1 VVVRR
6 VAALACALV
15 AAATVARAEPMHG
28 IAMHGAPQYG
38 PDFAHLS
45 YVNPDA
51 PKGGELRRGLQGTFD
66 SLNPFILKGSP
77 AAGRHHV
84 FESLLK
90 RVWDEPFTLYGLIA
104 ETVETPEDRSW
115 VEFTLRPEARFH
127 DGSPITVDDV
137 VFTYETLR
145 AKGRANM
152 RLFYSKVTQVDR
164 IGARGVRFTFDP
176 AQADRELPLLMG
188 LMPIISKA
196 YYADRAFDET
206 TLEAPLGSGP
216 YRVAEVDPG
225 RSITYQRVADYWGK
239 DLAINRGQDNFD
251 TIRYEYFRD
260 GNVLMEAFKSG
271 AFDFRAEGSAV
282 QWATGY
288 DFPATNDGRV
298 RREEL
303 VNQRPA
309 GMRAFVFNTRREV
322 FADPKVR
329 EALGYAFDFEWINAN
344 LLHGAFERTT
354 SFFAN
359 SELAAHGAPAPEE
372 IALLERWR
380 GQVPDAVFEAAPL
393 PPSTDGSGNV
403 RRNLRTARRLFQD
416 AGWVVRDGAMVRAD
430 NGTPLA
436 FEILLI
442 FPENERI
449 ALTFARNL
457 ERLGIKVKVRT
468 VDTAQYE
475 FRRQTYDYDMI
486 IHTWRISLSP
496 GNEQAHYWG
505 AAAADQ
511 EGTRNY
517 IGIKS
522 AAVDWLIAQVTAS
535 RDRAQL
541 VTAMR
546 ALDRVLRAGHYVVPL
561 YHQRVDRVAY
571 WDKFA
576 RPAAIP
582 TYGFVLESWWAKD
595 AAQ

>member
-1 VVVRR
+1 MV
-6 VAALACALV
+6 
-15 AAATVARAEPMHG
+15 
-28 IAMHGAPQYG
+28 
-38 PDFAHLS
+38 
-45 YVNPDA
+45 
-51 PKGGELRRGLQGTFD
+51 
-66 SLNPFILKGSP
+66 
-77 AAGRHHV
+77 
-84 FESLLK
+84 
-90 RVWDEPFTLYGLIA
+90 
-104 ETVETPEDRSW
+104 
-115 VEFTLRPEARFH
+115 
-127 DGSPITVDDV
+127 
-137 VFTYETLR
+137 
-145 AKGRANM
+145 
-152 RLFYSKVTQVDR
+152 
-164 IGARGVRFTFDP
+164 
-176 AQADRELPLLMG
+176 
-188 LMPIISKA
+188 
-196 YYADRAFDET
+196 
-206 TLEAPLGSGP
+206 
-216 YRVAEVDPG
+216 
-225 RSITYQRVADYWGK
+225 
-239 DLAINRGQDNFD
+239 
-251 TIRYEYFRD
+251 
-260 GNVLMEAFKSG
+260 
-271 AFDFRAEGSAV
+271 
-282 QWATGY
+282 
-288 DFPATNDGRV
+288 
-298 RREEL
+298 
-303 VNQRPA
+303 
-309 GMRAFVFNTRREV
+309 
-322 FADPKVR
+322 
-329 EALGYAFDFEWINAN
+329 
-344 LLHGAFERTT
+344 
-354 SFFAN
+354 
-359 SELAAHGAPAPEE
+359 
-372 IALLERWR
+372 
-380 GQVPDAVFEAAPL
+380 
-393 PPSTDGSGNV
+393 DGSGNV
-403 RRNLRTARRLFQD
+403 RRNLRTARRLLQD

-430 NGTPLA
+430 DGTPFA

>member
-1 VVVRR
+1 MSVGRSV
-6 VAALACALV
+6 ALAGVLV
-15 AAATVARAEPMHG
+15 FAATLARAEPMHG
-28 IAMHGAPQYG
+28 IAMHGAPTYA
-38 PDFAHLS
+38 PDFDHLS

-127 DGSPITVDDV
+127 DGTPITVDDV

-145 AKGRANM
+145 AQGRANM
-152 RLFYSKVTQVDR
+152 RLFYSKVARVDR
-164 IGARGVRFTFDP
+164 VGARGVRFTFDP

-196 YYADRAFDET
+196 YYADRTFDET

-216 YRVAEVDPG
+216 YRVASVDPG
-225 RSITYQRVADYWGK
+225 RIITYERVADYWGK
-239 DLAINRGQDNFD
+239 DLAINRGQDNFA

-288 DFPATNDGRV
+288 DFPAAHDGQV
-298 RREEL
+298 KREEL
-303 VNQRPA
+303 TNQRPA
-309 GMRAFVFNTRREV
+309 GMRALVFNSRREL

-329 EALGYAFDFEWINAN
+329 QALGFAFDFEWINAN
-344 LLHGAFERTT
+344 LLHSAFERTT

-359 SELAAHGAPAPEE
+359 SELAAHGAPSPDEL
-372 IALLERWR
+372 ALLERWR
-380 GQVPDAVFEAAPL
+380 GQVPDAVFDDAVI
-393 PPSTDGSGNV
+393 PPVTDGSGNV
-403 RRNLRTARRLFQD
+403 RGNLRIARRLLQE
-416 AGWVVRDGAMVRAD
+416 AGWVVRDGAMVRASD
-430 NGTPLA
+430 GTPFA
-436 FEILLI
+436 FDILLV

-457 ERLGIKVKVRT
+457 ARLGIKAGVRT

-486 IHTWRISLSP
+486 VHTWRISLSP

-511 EGTRNY
+511 PGTRNY

-522 AAVDWLIAQVTAS
+522 AAVDWLIDQVTNSA
-535 RDRAQL
+535 DRRQL

-561 YHQRVDRVAY
+561 YHQQVDRVAY
-571 WDKFA
+571 WNKFA
-576 RPAAIP
+576 RPDVIP
-582 TYGFVLESWWAKD
+582 TYGFVLESWWATD
-595 AAQ
+595 APN

>member
-1 VVVRR
+1 
-6 VAALACALV
+6 
-15 AAATVARAEPMHG
+15 MHG
-28 IAMHGAPQYG
+28 IAMHGDPKYAAG
-38 PDFAHLS
+38 FDHLS

-115 VEFTLRPEARFH
+115 VAFTLRPEARFH

-137 VFTYETLR
+137 VFTYKTLR
-145 AKGRANM
+145 AQGRANM
-152 RLFYSKVTQVDR
+152 RLFYSKVMRVDR
-164 IGARGVRFTFDP
+164 VGARGVRFTFDP

-196 YYADRAFDET
+196 YYAERTFDET
-206 TLEAPLGSGP
+206 TLDPPMGSGP
-216 YRVAEVDPG
+216 YRVASVDPG
-225 RSITYQRVADYWGK
+225 RIITYDRADNYWGK
-239 DLAINRGQDNFD
+239 DLAVNRGQDNFD
-251 TIRYEYFRD
+251 AIRYEYFRD
-260 GNVLMEAFKSG
+260 GNVLMEGFKSG

-288 DFPATNDGRV
+288 NFPAAKDGQV

-309 GMRAFVFNTRREV
+309 GMRALVFNTRRDL
-322 FADPKVR
+322 FADPRVR
-329 EALGYAFDFEWINAN
+329 QALGFAFDFEWINAN
-344 LLHGAFERTT
+344 LLHSAFERTT

-359 SELAAHGAPAPEE
+359 SELAAQGTPLPDEL
-372 IALLERWR
+372 ALLERWR
-380 GQVPDAVFEAAPL
+380 GQVPDAVFEDAVM
-393 PPSTDGSGNV
+393 PPVTDGSGNV
-403 RRNLRTARRLFQD
+403 RGNLRIARRLLQE
-416 AGWVVRDGAMVRAD
+416 AGWVVRDGAMVRASD
-430 NGTPLA
+430 GTPFS
-436 FEILLI
+436 FEILLV
-442 FPENERI
+442 FPENERV
-449 ALTFARNL
+449 ALTFVRNL
-457 ERLGIKVKVRT
+457 ERLGIKVGVRT

-505 AAAADQ
+505 TAAADQ
-511 EGTRNY
+511 TGTRNY

-522 AAVDWLIAQVTAS
+522 AAVDWLIDQITNS
-535 RDRAQL
+535 TDRGQL
-541 VTAMR
+541 VTGMR

-561 YHQRVDRVAY
+561 YHQQVDRVAY

-576 RPAAIP
+576 RPDVIP

-595 AAQ
+595 AAN

>member
-1 VVVRR
+1 VSVGRSLALAGVVVF
-6 VAALACALV
+6 
-15 AAATVARAEPMHG
+15 AATLAQAEPMHG
-28 IAMHGAPQYG
+28 IAMHGAPTYG
-38 PDFAHLS
+38 PDFDHLS

-51 PKGGELRRGLQGTFD
+51 PKGGALRRGLQGTFD

-127 DGSPITVDDV
+127 DGAPITVDDV

-145 AKGRANM
+145 AQGRANM
-152 RLFYSKVTQVDR
+152 RLFYSKVARVDR
-164 IGARGVRFTFDP
+164 VGARGVRFTFDP

-196 YYADRAFDET
+196 YYADRTFDET
-206 TLEAPLGSGP
+206 TLEPPMGSGP
-216 YRVAEVDPG
+216 YRVASVDPG
-225 RSITYQRVADYWGK
+225 RIITYERVADYWGK
-239 DLAINRGQDNFD
+239 DLAINRGQDNFAA
-251 TIRYEYFRD
+251 IRYEYFRD
-260 GNVLMEAFKSG
+260 GNVLMEGFKSG

-288 DFPATNDGRV
+288 NFPAAKDGQV
-298 RREEL
+298 KREEL
-303 VNQRPA
+303 INQRPA
-309 GMRAFVFNTRREV
+309 GMRALVFNSRRDL

-329 EALGYAFDFEWINAN
+329 QALGFAFDFEWINAN

-359 SELAAHGAPAPEE
+359 SELAAQGAPSPDEH
-372 IALLERWR
+372 ALLERWR
-380 GQVPDAVFEAAPL
+380 GQVPDTVFEEAVI
-393 PPSTDGSGNV
+393 PPVTDGSGNV
-403 RRNLRTARRLFQD
+403 RANLRIARRLLQE
-416 AGWVVRDGAMVRAD
+416 AGWVVRDGAMVRASD
-430 NGTPLA
+430 GTRFA
-436 FEILLI
+436 FDILLV

-457 ERLGIKVKVRT
+457 ERLGIKVGVRT

-511 EGTRNY
+511 PGTRNY

-522 AAVDWLIAQVTAS
+522 AAVDWLIDQVTNS
-535 RDRAQL
+535 PDRRQL

-561 YHQRVDRVAY
+561 YHQQVDRVAY
-571 WDKFA
+571 WNKFG
-576 RPAAIP
+576 RPDVIP
-582 TYGFVLESWWAKD
+582 TYGFVLESWWATD
-595 AAQ
+595 APN

>member
-1 VVVRR
+1 MLLGRSL
-6 VAALACALV
+6 ALAGV
-15 AAATVARAEPMHG
+15 FVFATTLAQAEPMHG
-28 IAMHGAPQYG
+28 IAMHGAPTYAA
-38 PDFAHLS
+38 DFDHLS

-51 PKGGELRRGLQGTFD
+51 PKGGALRRGLQGTFD

-127 DGSPITVDDV
+127 DGTPITVDDV

-145 AKGRANM
+145 AQGRANM
-152 RLFYSKVTQVDR
+152 RLFYSKVARVDR
-164 IGARGVRFTFDP
+164 VGTRGVRFTFDP

-196 YYADRAFDET
+196 YYADRTFDET

-216 YRVAEVDPG
+216 YRVASVDPG
-225 RSITYQRVADYWGK
+225 RIITYERVENYWGK
-239 DLAINRGQDNFD
+239 DLAINRGQDNFA

-260 GNVLMEAFKSG
+260 GNVLMEGFKSG

-288 DFPATNDGRV
+288 DFPAAKDGRV
-298 RREEL
+298 KREEL

-309 GMRAFVFNTRREV
+309 GMRALVFNSRRDL

-329 EALGYAFDFEWINAN
+329 QALGFAFDFEWINAN
-344 LLHGAFERTT
+344 LLHSAFERTT

-359 SELAAHGAPAPEE
+359 SELAAQGAPSSDEL
-372 IALLERWR
+372 ALLEQWR
-380 GQVPDAVFEAAPL
+380 GQVPDTVFEEAAM
-393 PPSTDGSGNV
+393 PPVTDGSGNV
-403 RRNLRTARRLFQD
+403 RGNLRIARRLLQE
-416 AGWVVRDGAMVRAD
+416 AGWVVRDGAMVRASD
-430 NGTPLA
+430 GTPFA
-436 FEILLI
+436 FEILLV

-457 ERLGIKVKVRT
+457 ERLGIKVGVRT

-475 FRRQTYDYDMI
+475 FRRQNYDYDMI
-486 IHTWRISLSP
+486 VHTWRISLSP

-511 EGTRNY
+511 PGTRNY
-517 IGIKS
+517 IGLKS
-522 AAVDWLIAQVTAS
+522 AAVDWLIEQVTNS
-535 RDRAQL
+535 QDRHQL

-561 YHQRVDRVAY
+561 YHQQVDRVAY

-576 RPAAIP
+576 RPEVIP
-582 TYGFVLESWWAKD
+582 TYGFVLESWWATD
-595 AAQ
+595 APN

>member
-1 VVVRR
+1 MTVWRTL
-6 VAALACALV
+6 ALAGLIV
-15 AAATVARAEPMHG
+15 FAATVARAEPMHG
-28 IAMHGAPQYG
+28 IAMHGAPKYA
-38 PDFAHLS
+38 PDFPHVS

-51 PKGGELRRGLQGTFD
+51 PKGGALRRGLQGTYD

-104 ETVETPEDRSW
+104 ETVETPEDRRW

-127 DGSPITVDDV
+127 DGTPITVDDV
-137 VFTYETLR
+137 IFTYETLR
-145 AKGRANM
+145 AEGRANM
-152 RLFYSKVTQVDR
+152 RLFYAKVARVDR
-164 IGARGVRFTFDP
+164 VGARGVRFTFDP

-196 YYADRAFDET
+196 YYAERTFDET
-206 TLEAPLGSGP
+206 TFEPPLGSGP
-216 YRVAEVDPG
+216 YRVASIDPG
-225 RSITYQRVADYWGK
+225 RVITYERVEDYWGE

-260 GNVLMEAFKSG
+260 GNVLMEGFKSG

-288 DFPATNDGRV
+288 DFPAVSDGRV
-298 RREEL
+298 KREEL

-309 GMRAFVFNTRREV
+309 GMRALVFNTRRDL

-359 SELAAHGAPAPEE
+359 SELAAEGAPSAEE
-372 IALLERWR
+372 RALLEPWR
-380 GQVPDAVFEAAPL
+380 GQIPDAAFEEAAM
-393 PPSTDGSGNV
+393 PPATNGSGNV
-403 RRNLRTARRLFQD
+403 RANLRIARRLLQE
-416 AGWVVRDGAMVRAD
+416 AGWVVRDRAMVRASD
-430 NGTPLA
+430 GTPFA
-436 FEILLI
+436 FEVLLV

-457 ERLGIKVKVRT
+457 ERLGIKVRVRT

-475 FRRQTYDYDMI
+475 FRRQTYDFDMI
-486 IHTWRISLSP
+486 FHTWHVSLSP

-505 AAAADQ
+505 TAAADQ
-511 EGTRNY
+511 DGTRNY

-522 AAVDWLIAQVTAS
+522 AAVDGLIEQVTAS
-535 RDRAQL
+535 RDRRAL

-561 YHQRVDRVAY
+561 YHQRVDRVSY

-576 RPAAIP
+576 RPETIP

-595 AAQ
+595 GAN